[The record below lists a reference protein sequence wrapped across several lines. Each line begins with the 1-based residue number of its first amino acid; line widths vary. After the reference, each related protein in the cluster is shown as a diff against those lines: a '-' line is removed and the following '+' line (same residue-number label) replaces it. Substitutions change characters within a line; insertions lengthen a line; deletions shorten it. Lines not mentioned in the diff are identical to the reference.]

1 MEKPKGEGIGL
12 LPTGNGGPQA
22 ATYPCAPSRR
32 GPPRPQRDLQPPGE
46 LQEILLSQIPLAK
59 RPGVAAGTVA
69 PRGSMRP
76 HFPGPAALTAPQG
89 PSPAPAAAAPGTA
102 LTPPPAV
109 ETAVDWLWRTPVT
122 MIDM

>member
-1 MEKPKGEGIGL
+1 M
-12 LPTGNGGPQA
+12 A
-22 ATYPCAPSRR
+22 ARR
-32 GPPRPQRDLQPPGE
+32 PRRIPARPHGAGPPALSATFSPRGR

-109 ETAVDWLWRTPVT
+109 EAAVDWLWRTPVT